1 MVSPEP
7 FSVRIARERGACRLV
22 PSGDLDVATVL
33 DLEAAFD
40 EAFSD
45 GTVEMI
51 VIDLT
56 ELSFMDS
63 TGINLLLRMNEVS
76 KDVDRLRIINGS
88 PSVVKVLD
96 LTGVRSQLPIIS
108 SDDDP
113 FAPPP
118 PNGGRRRT

>member
-7 FSVRIARERGACRLV
+7 FAVRIVRERGAARLV
-22 PSGDLDVATVL
+22 PTGELDVATVP
-33 DLEAAFD
+33 DLEAAFG

-45 GTVEMI
+45 VTVEMI
-51 VIDLT
+51 VVDLT
-56 ELSFMDS
+56 QLDFMDS
-63 TGINLLLRMNEVS
+63 TGINLLMRMNEACRH
-76 KDVDRLRIINGS
+76 VDRLRIINGA
-88 PSVVKVLD
+88 PSVVRVLD

>member
-1 MVSPEP
+1 MVTPEP
-7 FSVRIARERGACRLV
+7 FSVRTVRERGAARLV
-22 PSGDLDVATVL
+22 PTGELDLATVS

-51 VIDLT
+51 VVDLT
-56 ELSFMDS
+56 ELDFMDS
-63 TGINLLLRMNEVS
+63 TGINVLMRMNEACRH
-76 KDVDRLRIINGS
+76 VDRLRIINGS
-88 PSVVKVLD
+88 PAAVRVLD
-96 LTGVRSQLPIIS
+96 LAGVRSQLPIIS

>member
-7 FSVRIARERGACRLV
+7 FSVRTVRARGAARLV
-22 PSGDLDVATVL
+22 PTGELDLATVP
-33 DLEAAFD
+33 DLEAAFE

-45 GTVEMI
+45 GAVEMI
-51 VIDLT
+51 VVDLT
-56 ELSFMDS
+56 ELDFMDS
-63 TGINLLLRMNEVS
+63 TGINLLVRMNEVCR
-76 KDVDRLRIINGS
+76 DVDRLRIINGS
-88 PSVVKVLD
+88 PSVVRVLD